1 MVRMYVGI
9 ERDYDF
15 IIEVK
20 RRDIPKKITLSKNPN
35 PIIGWNTW
43 LSTSDKP
50 NQDNNETLKIT
61 VSANRLK

>member
-20 RRDIPKKITLSKNPN
+20 RKDIPKKITLSKNPS

-50 NQDNNETLKIT
+50 TQDNNETLKIT